1 VLENTAGNNQFPT
14 PGTGKIIRID
24 RSAADNRVTIT
35 GGLDLPAGLDLPTGM
50 TLGPDKKLY
59 VSVWGF
65 GAALGSGQILQIDL
79 KD

>member
-1 VLENTAGNNQFPT
+1 MLENTTGNNQFPT

-24 RSAADNRVTIT
+24 RSTADNRVTIT
-35 GGLDLPAGLDLPTGM
+35 GGLDLPTGT

>member
-1 VLENTAGNNQFPT
+1 MLENTTGNNQFPT
-14 PGTGKIIRID
+14 PGTGKI
-24 RSAADNRVTIT
+24 
-35 GGLDLPAGLDLPTGM
+35 M